1 MDNIMFNLA
10 RATWSL
16 PDPGTGEAIT
26 IQRSGIIEITTG
38 ASGETN
44 SLADPAK
51 EGIMFG
57 FVLLTDGGGD
67 RVITAASAI
76 NQSSNT
82 VITLGDAGDFIM
94 LISVKYGATKGA
106 YRWKV
111 LANDGAALS

>member
-1 MDNIMFNLA
+1 VDNIMFNLA

-44 SLADPAK
+44 SLADPVK
-51 EGIMFG
+51 EGILVG
-57 FVLLTDGGGD
+57 FLLITDGGGD

-76 NQSSNT
+76 NQSGNT
-82 VITLGDAGDFIM
+82 VITLNDAGDFIM

-111 LANDGAALS
+111 LSTDGPTLS